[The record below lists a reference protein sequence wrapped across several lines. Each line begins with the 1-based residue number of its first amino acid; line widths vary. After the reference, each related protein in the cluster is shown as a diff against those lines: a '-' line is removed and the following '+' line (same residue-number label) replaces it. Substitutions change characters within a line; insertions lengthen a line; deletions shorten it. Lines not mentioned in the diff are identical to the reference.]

1 MRKRCLTLSILGIAM
16 ALFWLAQS
24 ATFSFGVLSYEDSI
38 QDLDKVANQHFKK
51 AIDLLKQTQYQ
62 DAIAEYEKVISLLP
76 DSEIALDA
84 QYWIGQSYFQM
95 GKHDEAL
102 TIFKKLIQE
111 YPASAIAPVTQLMIA
126 RVEKDKESMK
136 TKTKRDAAVDKEIIV
151 DPKTG
156 ARFKRIAVLTGNRD
170 IAQGLNQNMLS
181 PNGKFL
187 LVGHI
192 VIPIE
197 EGEPFNFL
205 EGKPMLRGTWSPDG
219 KMVAYYSENAIWIVP
234 VSPETGC
241 PTGPSKKLLDGKY
254 RYQHPVS
261 WSPDSTKFAFPR
273 MDDETAGDIWIL
285 SIEDGAL
292 TQLTDDQG
300 YESNACWSPD
310 GKMLVYN
317 TRASVQEIRL
327 VSAEGG
333 ESKKIIGMEYG
344 RLYSWSPDGKWL
356 VYDTRQNLC
365 LYRFADKTTFDIDFP
380 NEVGHFF
387 SWSKDGTKM
396 LFERSSYEWRSNLRV
411 VSTSGGPSFQL
422 SRNLELW
429 PHSQF
434 WTSESDTIVTS
445 RAGDSIYVIIPL
457 SGGDPIPINL
467 ELSSEENIKPI
478 SLSPDRK
485 KLLYCIELEN
495 GKEDLYTVPLSLQEA
510 CTKGSPMLVFKNWDR
525 RITRTQSSWSPD
537 GKNIA
542 LIHKGDVW
550 ITYAEEEKPVQITK
564 TTAVEYGPDWSPKG
578 DKIAYTSEINEG
590 DVRLMVV
597 SATGGEPRELFVNP
611 VTKCWSPD
619 GKGLTVISGKK
630 ILDIPIRGGE
640 SKEILDLGDKGFTD
654 RLWGLTWFPDGKR
667 VAFVEDKEK
676 GENRTHIYVASI
688 ETGDIIE
695 IASDDESWKDVIFL
709 SPDGRWISYCT
720 DEFVKV
726 RPQATI
732 WEVEVEDLIE
742 ER

>member
-1 MRKRCLTLSILGIAM
+1 MRKRCLALSILGIAT
-16 ALFWLAQS
+16 ALFWLAQPVTS
-24 ATFSFGVLSYEDSI
+24 SFGVMNFGDSI
-38 QDLDKVANQHFKK
+38 QAPDKLADQHFKK

-62 DAIAEYEKVISLLP
+62 DAIAEYERVISLLP
-76 DSEIALDA
+76 ESEVALDA
-84 QYWIGQSYFQM
+84 RYWIGQSYFQM
-95 GKHDEAL
+95 GKHEEAL
-102 TIFKKLIQE
+102 SIFKKLIQE
-111 YPASAIAPVTQLMIA
+111 YPGSAIAPVTQLMIA
-126 RVEKDKESMK
+126 RVEKDKEISK
-136 TKTKRDAAVDKEIIV
+136 VRAKRDAAADKKVII

-156 ARFKRIAVLTGNRD
+156 ARFKRIAVLTGNKD

-187 LVGHI
+187 LVGRI

-219 KMVAYYSENAIWIVP
+219 KKVVYYSENAIWIVP
-234 VSPETGC
+234 VSAETGR

-261 WSPDSTKFAFPR
+261 WSPDSTKIAFPR
-273 MDDETAGDIWIL
+273 MDDDTAGDIWIL
-285 SIEDGAL
+285 SIKDGSL
-292 TQLTDDQG
+292 SQLTDDPG

-310 GKMLVYN
+310 GKILAYN
-317 TRASVQEIRL
+317 TRGMVQEIRL

-344 RLYSWSPDGKWL
+344 RLYSWSPDGQWL

-365 LYRFADKTTFDIDFP
+365 LYRFADKTTVDIDFP
-380 NEVGHFF
+380 DEVGHFF
-387 SWSKDGTKM
+387 CWSNDGKKM
-396 LFERSSYEWRSNLRV
+396 LFDRSSYEWRSNLRV
-411 VSTSGGPSFQL
+411 VSASGGPSFQL

-457 SGGDPIPINL
+457 LGGEPIPINL
-467 ELSSEENIKPI
+467 GLAAEENITPI

-485 KLLYCIELEN
+485 KLLYSIELEN

-510 CTKGSPMLVFKNWDR
+510 RTKGSPVLVFGNWDR

-537 GKNIA
+537 SKNIA

-550 ITYAEEEKPVQITK
+550 ITSSEEEKPVQLTK
-564 TTAVEYGPDWSPKG
+564 TSAVEYGPVWSPG
-578 DKIAYTSEINEG
+578 GEIIAYTSEINEG

-597 SATGGEPRELFVNP
+597 SASGGEPRELFINP

-630 ILDIPIRGGE
+630 ILDIPISGGE
-640 SKEILDLGDKGFTD
+640 SKEILDLGDKGFTN

-688 ETGDIIE
+688 ETGDVLE
-695 IASDDESWKDVIFL
+695 IASNDPSWKDYIFL
-709 SPDGRWISYCT
+709 SPDGKWISYCT

-726 RPQATI
+726 RPQSTI
-732 WEVEVEDLIE
+732 WEVEVEDLIK
-742 ER
+742 

>member
-1 MRKRCLTLSILGIAM
+1 MRKKCLSLSILGIAM
-16 ALFWLAQS
+16 ALFWLAQPVTS
-24 ATFSFGVLSYEDSI
+24 GFGVLSYADSA
-38 QDLDKVANQHFKK
+38 QNADTLADQHFKK

-76 DSEIALDA
+76 ESEIALDA
-84 QYWIGQSYFQM
+84 RYWIGQSYFQM
-95 GKHDEAL
+95 RKHDEAL
-102 TIFKKLIQE
+102 SIFKKLIKE

-126 RVEKDKESMK
+126 RVEKDKEISK
-136 TKTKRDAAVDKEIIV
+136 ARARRDASVDKKTIV

-156 ARFKRIAVLTGNRD
+156 ATFKRIAVLTGNKD

-187 LVGHI
+187 LVGHT

-205 EGKPMLRGTWSPDG
+205 EGKHMLRGTWSPDG
-219 KMVAYYSENAIWIVP
+219 KMVAYYSENAIWVVP
-234 VSPETGC
+234 VSPETGR
-241 PTGPSKKLLDGKY
+241 PIGPSKKLLDGKY

-261 WSPDSTKFAFPR
+261 WAPDSAKIAFPR

-285 SIEDGAL
+285 SIEDG
-292 TQLTDDQG
+292 TMSQLTDDPG

-327 VSAEGG
+327 ISAEGG

-356 VYDTRQNLC
+356 VYDTRQDLC
-365 LYRFADKTTFDIDFP
+365 LYRFTDKTTFDIDFP
-380 NEVGHFF
+380 DEVGHFF
-387 SWSKDGTKM
+387 SWSKDGKKM
-396 LFERSSYEWRSNLRV
+396 LFNRSSYEWRSNLRV

-434 WTSESDTIVTS
+434 WTPESDKIVTS

-467 ELSSEENIKPI
+467 ELSSEENITPI

-485 KLLYCIELEN
+485 KLLYSIELEN
-495 GKEDLYTVPLSLQEA
+495 GKEDLYTVPLSLQGA
-510 CTKGSPMLVFKNWDR
+510 RTKGSPVLVFGNWDR
-525 RITRTQSSWSPD
+525 RITRTQSSWSPES
-537 GKNIA
+537 KNIA

-550 ITYAEEEKPVQITK
+550 ITSSEEEKPVQITK

-597 SATGGEPRELFVNP
+597 SATGGEPRELSVNP

-640 SKEILDLGDKGFTD
+640 SKEILDLGDRGFTD

-688 ETGDIIE
+688 ETGDLLE
-695 IASDDESWKDVIFL
+695 IASDDPSWKDYIFL
-709 SPDGRWISYCT
+709 SPDGKWISYCT

-726 RPQATI
+726 RPQSTI
-732 WEVEVEDLIE
+732 WEVEVEDLIKE
-742 ER
+742 K